1 MNESGYQ
8 EIDLDNPGSANKA
21 ADDSDIE
28 IVDET
33 PAAAPAAAAPEP
45 APTAAREAPEEDD
58 DGPSDA
64 VQSERRKL
72 TRSQRLKAQR
82 DAYAQQLRDAQSR
95 LAAAEARAQQAE
107 ADANEGASIGFDLYI
122 KQIDTAMQSLRR
134 DFDTAFES
142 GDRDKIFE
150 VQQQIATLA
159 ATKSQAEKDRRTI
172 PTRAAAP
179 QSGQAAPQQTVAT
192 QPAKRGPSPAAME
205 WYTRNREWFNKDAVL
220 TASARVIDQQ
230 MVRDGYSP
238 DDPDYFEEL
247 DSRLKKEFPHRF
259 GGRTQEAAP
268 APARQPASNPTI
280 QNRSTPAAA
289 PGKVRVNITQSDRDM
304 AHHLGISIEQYAREK
319 AKTER
324 AQQTA
329 TQYTEIL

>member
-33 PAAAPAAAAPEP
+33 PAPEAAPEP
-45 APTAAREAPEEDD
+45 APTAAREADDEDD
-58 DGPSDA
+58 SPGDTSS
-64 VQSERRKL
+64 SERKKL

-82 DAYAQQLRDAQSR
+82 DAYAQQLRDTQAR
-95 LAAAEARAQQAE
+95 LAAVEARAQKAE
-107 ADANEGASIGFDLYI
+107 AEATEGASIGFDLYI
-122 KQIDTAMQSLRR
+122 KQLDASMQALRR
-134 DFDTAFES
+134 DFDSAFES

-159 ATKSQAEKDRRTI
+159 ATKSQAEKDRRSI
-172 PTRAAAP
+172 PTRTAASE
-179 QSGQAAPQQTVAT
+179 SGQAAPQQT
-192 QPAKRGPSPAAME
+192 QPTRPTKKAPSPAAME
-205 WYTRNREWFNKDAVL
+205 WYDRNKEWFNKDPVA
-220 TASARVIDQQ
+220 TAAARAIDQQ
-230 MVRDGYSP
+230 MVRDGYLP

-247 DSRLKKEFPHRF
+247 DTRLKRELPNRF
-259 GGRTQEAAP
+259 GRRTREADP
-268 APARQPASNPTI
+268 APTRQPASNPTI
-280 QNRSTPAAA
+280 QNRSAPSPT